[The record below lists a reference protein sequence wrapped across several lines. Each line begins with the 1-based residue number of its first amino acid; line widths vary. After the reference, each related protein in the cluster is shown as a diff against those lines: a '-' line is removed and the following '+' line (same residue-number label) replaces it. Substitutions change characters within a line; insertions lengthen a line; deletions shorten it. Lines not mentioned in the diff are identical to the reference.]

1 VKKNVK
7 GILFIALILL
17 LITIFIV
24 IFQRSTSSPEPI
36 SNFTEVENTKDESDR
51 QEKAASEEMDKVS
64 QKEKKPI
71 TDEKDK
77 EALSS
82 NKEEAHLESI
92 EYPKD
97 PSKKNKNS
105 TNKELNEEKQIE
117 PPPSPSTEKLDQ
129 SLTYQEIMRLTDNKY
144 TQFLQKFYEIGTKY
158 NWDKNENPADKEIMK
173 KELNPLITVNFFNT
187 KIQPYDSFYC
197 RCDVS
202 VFLPID
208 IHARFQVLEQTENF
222 IKVNTVSL
230 ATLIQG
236 GQTIELG
243 FKKTENDHWKLD
255 SLQETHY
262 FEQPL
267 NLTWEE
273 AKNWIEKE
281 KGKSVTLVKEI
292 YLTTS
297 IGYDDSKKEFI
308 TDKVKHYLFKYEG
321 ESQLYTFSSYS
332 GLLYEYTPEEAETD
346 IESSE

>member
-7 GILFIALILL
+7 GSLLVVLTLL

-24 IFQRSTSSPEPI
+24 IFQRDTSSTKPI
-36 SNFTEVENTKDESDR
+36 SNFTKVENTKDESDR
-51 QEKAASEEMDKVS
+51 QEKEASEEMDKVS
-64 QKEKKPI
+64 QKEKNPTI
-71 TDEKDK
+71 DEKDK
-77 EALSS
+77 KELSS
-82 NKEEAHLESI
+82 NKEAAHLDSI

-97 PSKKNKNS
+97 PSKENRNS
-105 TNKELNEEKQIE
+105 TDKEPNEEKQIE
-117 PPPSPSTEKLDQ
+117 SPSSPSTEKLDQ
-129 SLTYQEIMRLTDNKY
+129 SLTYQEIMKLTDNKY

-158 NWDKNENPADKEIMK
+158 NWDKDENPADKEIMK
-173 KELNPLITVNFFNT
+173 KELSPLITTNFFNT

-197 RCDVS
+197 HCDVN

-208 IHARFQVLEQTENF
+208 VHARLQVLEQTENF

-243 FKKTENDHWKLD
+243 FKKAGNGQWKLD

-281 KGKSVTLVKEI
+281 EDKSVTFVEEI
-292 YLTTS
+292 HLTTS
-297 IGYDDSKKEFI
+297 VGYDDSKKEFI

-332 GLLYEYTPEEAETD
+332 GLLYEYTPEEAETN
-346 IESSE
+346 IESNE